1 MTQKQKAIRTTMYS
15 VETIGQD
22 GAERQEVVTHHLPW
36 EKGSEKIQALVRRGY
51 TFEHPFMGAVS
62 VPQGRTFD
70 GVVAVVATQD
80 KRVAAL
86 KLARKAKAAKKKSG

>member
-1 MTQKQKAIRTTMYS
+1 MTQKQKAIGTTMYS

-51 TFEHPFMGAVS
+51 TFERPGEPGDNS
-62 VPQGRTFD
+62 
-70 GVVAVVATQD
+70 GVVVAETTQD
-80 KRVAAL
+80 KRLAAL
-86 KLARKAKAAKKKSG
+86 EKARAAKAAKREA